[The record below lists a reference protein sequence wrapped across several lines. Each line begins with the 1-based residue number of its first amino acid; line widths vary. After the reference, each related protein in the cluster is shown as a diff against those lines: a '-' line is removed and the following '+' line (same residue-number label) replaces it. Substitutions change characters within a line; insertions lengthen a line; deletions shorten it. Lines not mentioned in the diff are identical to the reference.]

1 MQYETVLSVYNGTI
15 GPVPTTIM
23 LTAWTTAHRIE
34 ELMTLELAAQ
44 DERTTQ
50 FALLSMTR
58 LLEPVTPTRLASEM
72 GLAPATLSDRLREL
86 FDLGHVQ
93 RQPNPHDGRS
103 YVISTTAAGRRVLD
117 RAQPAVRR
125 AYDALFE
132 ELTVGFREIE
142 ASIDE
147 LNRALDAAL
156 EKRRR
161 GRPRR
166 HRYA

>member
-1 MQYETVLSVYNGTI
+1 
-15 GPVPTTIM
+15 
-23 LTAWTTAHRIE
+23 
-34 ELMTLELAAQ
+34 
-44 DERTTQ
+44 
-50 FALLSMTR
+50 
-58 LLEPVTPTRLASEM
+58 M

-86 FDLGHVQ
+86 FDLGHVR

-103 YVISTTAAGRRVLD
+103 YVISTTAAGRRVLH

-161 GRPRR
+161 GGPRR

>member
-1 MQYETVLSVYNGTI
+1 MQYVIELSADRVTI
-15 GPVPTTIM
+15 APMGLPIL

-34 ELMTLELAAQ
+34 ELLTLELAAQ
-44 DERTTQ
+44 GERTTQ
-50 FALLSMTR
+50 FALLTMTQM
-58 LLEPVTPTRLASEM
+58 LEPVTPTRLASEM

-86 FDLGHVQ
+86 FDLGHVR
-93 RQPNPHDGRS
+93 RQPNPDDGRS
-103 YVISTTAAGRRVLD
+103 YVISTTAAGRRALD
-117 RAQPAVRR
+117 RAVPAVRR
-125 AYDALFE
+125 AYDALFV
-132 ELTVGFREIE
+132 ELTVSFGEIE

-161 GRPRR
+161 GGPRR

>member
-1 MQYETVLSVYNGTI
+1 VR
-15 GPVPTTIM
+15 TTIM

-44 DERTTQ
+44 GERTTQ
-50 FALLSMTR
+50 FALLSMTQ
-58 LLEPVTPTRLASEM
+58 LLEPVTPTRLAAEM

-86 FDLGHVQ
+86 FDLGHVR
-93 RQPNPHDGRS
+93 RQPNPDDGRS

-132 ELTVGFREIE
+132 ELSVGFREIE

-161 GRPRR
+161 GGTPRR